1 MPFPAAVAAAPA
13 APGLLSW
20 FASPTGIGLSTL
32 LGLGTTGYFM
42 AGGGQPSEE
51 EQERMLRRQLEI
63 QDEFERKR
71 AGGEMGDLA
80 GLVGGGGMSLEDLM
94 AEELLTRKAARA
106 GRALERFEEARPKY
120 MDELDKIL
128 AGQTARIASLQSER
142 TLTPLEIISMVEGG
156 FG

>member
-1 MPFPAAVAAAPA
+1 MSAAAGAVAGGKLGSFLGP
-13 APGLLSW
+13 PGTIGGALVGGLV
-20 FASPTGIGLSTL
+20 ASLPFFLMGNG
-32 LGLGTTGYFM
+32 M
-42 AGGGQPSEE
+42 PSEE

-71 AGGEMGDLA
+71 AGGEIGDLG

-120 MDELDKIL
+120 MDELDRIL

>member
-1 MPFPAAVAAAPA
+1 MPAPVVAAAA
-13 APGLLSW
+13 APSLLSW
-20 FASPTGIGLSTL
+20 FATPTGIGLSTL

-71 AGGEMGDLA
+71 AGQMGDLG
-80 GLVGGGGMSLEDLM
+80 GLVGGGQMSLSDLI
-94 AEELLTRKAARA
+94 AEEALTRKAAGA
-106 GRALERFEEARPKY
+106 GRALERLSQARPRY
-120 MDELDKIL
+120 MDELEQIIG
-128 AGQTARIASLQSER
+128 GQSARIAALQSER
-142 TLTPLEIISMVEGG
+142 TMTPLEIIQMVEGG

>member
-1 MPFPAAVAAAPA
+1 MPFMLPLVGSALAKVGMGSQLM
-13 APGLLSW
+13 GLLNIGG
-20 FASPTGIGLSTL
+20 AVGGLSML
-32 LGLGTTGYFM
+32 PMAFGY
-42 AGGGQPSEE
+42 GQPSEE
-51 EQERMLRRQLEI
+51 DQERMMRRQLEI
-63 QDEFERKR
+63 QDEFERSR
-71 AGGEMGDLA
+71 AGGEMGDLG

-120 MDELDKIL
+120 MDELDRIL

>member
-1 MPFPAAVAAAPA
+1 MER
-13 APGLLSW
+13 LLYGSREDQ
-20 FASPTGIGLSTL
+20 
-32 LGLGTTGYFM
+32 M
-42 AGGGQPSEE
+42 R
-51 EQERMLRRQLEI
+51 EQLQIQEKFERERMAEQG
-63 QDEFERKR
+63 
-71 AGGEMGDLA
+71 AEMGDLG

-120 MDELDKIL
+120 MDELDRIL

>member
-1 MPFPAAVAAAPA
+1 MPAWVLPVAAAA
-13 APGLLSW
+13 ASTAAYPIMERLLYGSREDQ
-20 FASPTGIGLSTL
+20 
-32 LGLGTTGYFM
+32 M
-42 AGGGQPSEE
+42 R
-51 EQERMLRRQLEI
+51 EQLQIQEKFERERMAEQG
-63 QDEFERKR
+63 
-71 AGGEMGDLA
+71 AEMGDLG

-156 FG
+156 IS

>member
-1 MPFPAAVAAAPA
+1 MPFMLPLVGSALAKAGMGSQLM
-13 APGLLSW
+13 GLLQIGG
-20 FASPTGIGLSTL
+20 AVGGLSMIPMAF
-32 LGLGTTGYFM
+32 GY
-42 AGGGQPSEE
+42 GQPSEE
-51 EQERMLRRQLEI
+51 DQERMMRRQLEI

-71 AGGEMGDLA
+71 AGGGMGDLG

-120 MDELDKIL
+120 MDELDRIL

>member
-1 MPFPAAVAAAPA
+1 MIPAALAALGGGSKLAGTMA
-13 APGLLSW
+13 ALG
-20 FASPTGIGLSTL
+20 TLSTL
-32 LGLGTTGYFM
+32 AFLPQAFGY
-42 AGGGQPSEE
+42 GQPSEE

-63 QDEFERKR
+63 QDEFERSR
-71 AGGEMGDLA
+71 AGGEMGDLG